1 MAEKDS
7 YWFKHDSTAGR
18 GLRMRKMA
26 HIYGHWGKGV
36 YWDVIEILR
45 DQANYCFN
53 SDDSSLQMLCD
64 LIGCK
69 DEAKFLSWF
78 KDCVNYELFEIEN
91 NKFFSA
97 VLCRNMS
104 RWESKKGNGSKGGR
118 PAKTETITETK
129 ANRKLNETI
138 IEDKIIEDKKI
149 KKVSSKCFFKDSV
162 YFDKNKFK
170 EALPDW
176 SKDML
181 AYYYESALAWSN
193 EGNKKI
199 DWIATVKTWYN
210 RDMKKGDI
218 KFEKRDPKRSE
229 APDYQAFI
237 KG

>member
-69 DEAKFLSWF
+69 DEAKFLNWF
-78 KDCVNYELFEIEN
+78 RDCVNYDLFTIEN
-91 NKFFSA
+91 NKFFSE
-97 VLCRNMS
+97 VLCRNMVN
-104 RWESKKGNGSKGGR
+104 WESKKGNGSKGGR
-118 PAKTETITETK
+118 PPKTETETEIK
-129 ANRKLNETI
+129 PKQKRSETI
-138 IEDKIIEDKKI
+138 REEKRRRDKIIN
-149 KKVSSKCFFKDSV
+149 SKCFFKDSV

-170 EALPDW
+170 EALSDW
-176 SKDML
+176 SKDKL
-181 AYYYESALAWSN
+181 AYYYESALTWSN

-199 DWIATVKTWYN
+199 DWIATVKTWAN
-210 RDMKKGDI
+210 RDLKKGDI
-218 KFEKRDPKRSE
+218 KFEQKDTKRTE
-229 APDYQAFI
+229 APDYQAFL